1 MLRKAII
8 LVVLF
13 SFHLPLLA
21 EEMPE
26 VTDRHWTRKYDSY
39 FRKYSKRFFGT
50 AFDWHWFKAQGIAES
65 GLQKNARSWTN
76 AKGVMQLMPRTF
88 AELKKK
94 NPELSNVMEP
104 RWNIAAGVYYDSS
117 IFAKWQEDRTFLDRM
132 RFMFGSYNAGFRT
145 ILRAQRLSRKKG
157 FDGRDWESIK
167 KIAPD
172 VTRWRHQETL
182 GYINKIEILMGDA
195 AQPQEDWWSWI
206 LRKQ

>member
-39 FRKYSKRFFGT
+39 FRKYSKRFFGP

-104 RWNIAAGVYYDSS
+104 RWNIAAGIYYDSS
-117 IFAKWQEDRTFLDRM
+117 IFSKWQEDRTFLDRM

-172 VTRWRHQETL
+172 VTRWHHQETL
-182 GYINKIEILMGDA
+182 GYINR
-195 AQPQEDWWSWI
+195 PY
-206 LRKQ
+206 R

>member
-39 FRKYSKRFFGT
+39 FRKYSKRFFGP

-206 LRKQ
+206 LRK

>member
-39 FRKYSKRFFGT
+39 FRKYSKRFFGP

-117 IFAKWQEDRTFLDRM
+117 IFSKWQEDRTFLDRM

-172 VTRWRHQETL
+172 VTRWHHQETL